1 MSIAEKLTTI
11 AENQAKVCNAGFAA
25 GYDAGFRAGE
35 DEGFSDGYDD
45 GYAEGYGKGYGT
57 GRAVGILDGK
67 QAAYDAFWDAYQ
79 QNGTR
84 TIYEGGF
91 AGNGWTEETFKPKYL
106 QMQPS
111 SAWNMFYCNQVKDG
125 YEYIK
130 RIDFSK
136 CTTLANTFAQCH
148 FEHIGT
154 IDCRAS
160 ASVPNIFSHARDLKT
175 IDKIIVKASHTY
187 SAQLVENVKTLEDVT
202 FEGDIGNDIVFAG
215 TYSGKKWGERLT
227 KASIESI
234 INHLYDGVSGKTVT
248 LSQTAVNNA
257 FEGGSTGA
265 EWQALIATKT
275 KWNISLV

>member
-1 MSIAEKLTTI
+1 MTMEEKLQAI
-11 AENQAKVCNAGFAA
+11 AENVPKVYEA
-25 GYDAGFRAGE
+25 
-35 DEGFSDGYDD
+35 
-45 GYAEGYGKGYGT
+45 
-57 GRAVGILDGK
+57 GK

-79 QNGTR
+79 QNGKLTV
-84 TIYEGGF
+84 YEGAF
-91 AGNGWTEETFKPKYL
+91 AGRGWTEETFKPKYL

-111 SAWNMFYCNQVKDG
+111 SAWNMFYSNQVKDG

-130 RIDFSK
+130 HIDFSK
-136 CTTLANTFAQCH
+136 CTILTNMFAQCQ

-160 ASVPNIFSHARDLKT
+160 SSVPNIFSHAKRLKT

-187 SAQLVENVKTLEDVT
+187 SVQLFENVTTLEDVT

-215 TYSGKKWGERLT
+215 TYSGTKWGERLT

-248 LSQTAVNNA
+248 LSKTAVNNA
-257 FEGGSTGA
+257 FEGGSDGT
-265 EWQALIATKT
+265 EWQALIATKPD
-275 KWNISLV
+275 WSVSLL